1 MYVAPT
7 INCPIA
13 LPADPVPSIIPV
25 MVDMALSLPFKED
38 YFPRSAAQTEEIIL
52 LRELMKKPWK
62 KNRASRS
69 PFAISKMKAV
79 MHQLIIV
86 ANTTAN
92 KAMGERT
99 PYMRSEA

>member
-1 MYVAPT
+1 M
-7 INCPIA
+7 A

-25 MVDMALSLPFKED
+25 MVAMALSFPYNED
-38 YFPRSAAQTEEIIL
+38 YFPRSAAHTEEIIL

-62 KNRASRS
+62 KNRVSRS
-69 PFAISKMKAV
+69 PFAISNMNAV

-86 ANTTAN
+86 ANTTAT

-99 PYMRSEA
+99 PYMRSDA

>member
-1 MYVAPT
+1 M
-7 INCPIA
+7 A
-13 LPADPVPSIIPV
+13 LPADPVPSMIPV
-25 MVDMALSLPFKED
+25 MVAIDLSFPFNEV
-38 YFPRSAAQTEEIIL
+38 YLPRSAAHTEEIIL
-52 LRELMKKPWK
+52 LRELIKKPWK
-62 KNRASRS
+62 KKRTSRS

-86 ANTTAN
+86 ASTTAN